1 MQWTEKEENGITIL
15 NLTGEIDLQHSP
27 ELRKVLQE
35 KIKKSCRALV
45 LDFGGVEY
53 IDSSGLATLVEYRRD
68 SRKYNGEIALIN
80 LSTRVR
86 TIFDLVRLNEI
97 ISIYPTLAEA
107 TAALQPKS

>member
-15 NLTGEIDLQHSP
+15 TLTGEIDLQHSP

-35 KIKKSCRALV
+35 KIKKSCHALII
-45 LDFGGVEY
+45 DFGGVDY

-68 SRKYNGEIALIN
+68 SRKYNGELALIN
-80 LSTRVR
+80 LTTRVR

-107 TAALQPKS
+107 ATALQTKS